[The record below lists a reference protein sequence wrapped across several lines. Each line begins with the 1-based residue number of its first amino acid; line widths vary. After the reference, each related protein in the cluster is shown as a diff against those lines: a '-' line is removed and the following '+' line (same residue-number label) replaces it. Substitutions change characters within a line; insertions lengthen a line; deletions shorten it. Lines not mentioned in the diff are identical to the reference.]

1 MNRYDDTAS
10 NDSGTKT
17 DWTDEQRRQDAYF
30 RMMTELLDHAI
41 WRIDLETMTVL
52 DVSSSV
58 KRLRGYEPEDLIGRP
73 MKEMLTPASYRRIVE
88 KLPKWLDK
96 VPTAATG
103 DVIMLEVVEQ
113 PHQDGTTVWTEM
125 ALCFF
130 RRSDGGIEEIGISR
144 SLGQQKNL
152 TEMFRQLADS
162 ERFLQ
167 VIWDVAPCMLSC
179 VDCEGRFL
187 LINQHF
193 ADNRGIDRASASGR
207 YFHEVMP
214 NGLEKKHEQL
224 FAECLTGKTVEFMD
238 QYRPAGASGDRW
250 SYGQY
255 RPVLSVDGQV
265 EKVVVAVMDVTGQQ
279 EMKRQL
285 LEAEKIGGMGSW
297 YLNLV
302 DGRFRCSDGLLA
314 LYGTNRKELETEGRQ
329 VFWSRLEPE
338 SMAGLERWEDLAWLA
353 GQEETLGLKVPL
365 TLPDGTRRLVW
376 VSGEVR
382 TDANGQP
389 FELYGM
395 VIDITRQQAM
405 EDAKREAE
413 LRLREFSR
421 AMPGAGM
428 IVDAMGTVVEV
439 FDDNQLLDADTA
451 TAWPGKNLAGL
462 LPDEPAQRLLQA
474 IGYVTGQGMLRFE
487 EFTLELARGRRMFDV
502 RIAPLSYRR
511 EGKATAACYWTDNT
525 NQNHTKKLLEL
536 TYEKRRQR
544 DLLNDLAEGKVTPS
558 QEILDQAW
566 KVKLNLTQDFSCYL
580 LSLETW
586 AGQPISNWQE
596 RREELQTVIDA
607 LIEGLAAEPGV
618 IVWESKEGIAILA
631 PIGVGSRTDQAR
643 EVEQAG
649 HWQEIVRQYAPE
661 AGGSIGI
668 AEFHSGMFWQFA
680 KVYGQARIAVELGRK
695 LALKQVVHHYL
706 DIGVFQFFPAILDKS
721 HVLDFVK
728 RTLGR
733 LEEYD
738 RNQGTELV
746 GTLEKILQTDNL
758 KLVAKQ
764 LYVHRQTIL
773 FRKQRI
779 EAVLGVSLDNF
790 ETRLALGMA
799 LKFRQVYGEEA

>member
-73 MKEMLTPASYRRIVE
+73 MKEMLTQASYRRIVE

-179 VDCEGRFL
+179 VDREGRFL

-193 ADNRGIDRASASGR
+193 ADNRGIDRASAPGR

-297 YLNLV
+297 YLNLL

-338 SMAGLERWEDLAWLA
+338 SKAGLERWEDLAWLA
-353 GQEETLGLKVPL
+353 GQETLGLKVPL

-395 VIDITRQQAM
+395 VTDITRQQAM

-428 IVDAMGTVVEV
+428 IVDAVGTVVEV

-631 PIGVGSRTDQAR
+631 PVGVGSRTDQAR